1 MKLHWLKWTTISI
14 AMLIAIIFIAAF
26 IADEPLRQY
35 IERSANDAVKGYVK
49 GYHVRIGT
57 LDSHPFT
64 LSVDLRDVVV
74 RREARPDPPLGEIQE
89 IVINSQLAPLLAG
102 KVAADIHLR
111 HPVVF
116 ITRRHIEAASAKAK
130 HAERSVPWQDQVRD
144 MMPFEANLF
153 VRDGEI
159 RYAGQLSDE
168 PIRMTELDVEA
179 HNLTNRPADAQAY
192 SSELRMSGRLA
203 GHGRMEIEGRANPL
217 AAPLPAVEAS
227 IKLSGI
233 RVGDLMPIAGSYNL
247 MLNSGM
253 FNATGR
259 VVQDKRTVL
268 MLESFL
274 LEDAMIGYVYQ
285 TATTSKQRRQLER
298 GAKQA
303 AKAYRAPSFLF
314 KIGHGKIL
322 NSEVGFQNRSG
333 DPDYRIF
340 LADVNA
346 DVDNFSNRLEEG
358 TGVVKITGKF
368 MGSGPTVI
376 TATFRPETPR
386 PDLDLAVKIIK
397 TDVAAL
403 NDVLRAHGN
412 VDTHRGK
419 FALFSEIAVKDN
431 RIDGYV
437 KPLFQD
443 VDVYDPEK
451 DQDKAWS
458 TQIYNAVI
466 GGVTALLENDPRDEV
481 ATQSDLSGPVD
492 NPKANTWEIIG
503 KLVQNAFFN
512 VILPGFEGGA

>member
-1 MKLHWLKWTTISI
+1 MNLYWLKWTTISI
-14 AMLIAIIFIAAF
+14 AVLSVIVFIATF
-26 IADEPLRQY
+26 FTDEPLRQY
-35 IERSANDAVKGYVK
+35 IERSANDAVK

-64 LSVDLRDVVV
+64 LSVDLHNVVV
-74 RREARPDPPLGEIQE
+74 RREARPDPPLAEIRE
-89 IVINSQLAPLLAG
+89 LVIDSHLVPLLAG
-102 KVAADIHLR
+102 KVAADIHL
-111 HPVVF
+111 HDPVVSV
-116 ITRRHIEAASAKAK
+116 TWRHIEAASAKAK
-130 HAERSVPWQDQVRD
+130 NADRSVLWQDQVRD

-153 VRDGEI
+153 VRNGEI

-179 HNLTNRPADAQAY
+179 RNLTNRPADAQTY
-192 SSELRMSGRLA
+192 SSELRMSGQLA

-217 AAPLPAVEAS
+217 AAPLPAVDAS

-253 FNATGR
+253 FNARGR

-274 LEDAMIGYVYQ
+274 LEDTKIGYVYQ

-298 GAKQA
+298 GVEQA
-303 AKAYRAPSFLF
+303 AKAHREPSFIF

-322 NSEVGFQNRSG
+322 NSEVGFQNRSAE
-333 DPDYRIF
+333 PDYRIF
-340 LADVNA
+340 LADLNV

-376 TATFRPETPR
+376 TGTFRPEKPH
-386 PDLDLAVKIIK
+386 PDLDLAVKIVK

-419 FALFSEIAVKDN
+419 FALFSEITIKNN

-466 GGVTALLENDPRDEV
+466 GGVTTLLENDPRDEV
-481 ATQSDLSGPVD
+481 ATQSDVSGPVD

-512 VILPGFEGGA
+512 AILPGFAGVD

>member
-14 AMLIAIIFIAAF
+14 AVLIVIVFIAAF
-26 IADEPLRQY
+26 VADEPLRRY
-35 IERSANDAVKGYVK
+35 VERSANEAVK
-49 GYHVRIGT
+49 GYHVRIGA

-74 RREARPDPPLGEIQE
+74 RREARPDPPLADIREV
-89 IVINSQLAPLLAG
+89 VIDSHLAPLLAG
-102 KVAADIHLR
+102 KVAADIHL
-111 HPVVF
+111 HDPVVSV
-116 ITRRHIEAASAKAK
+116 TRRHIEAASAKTKNVA
-130 HAERSVPWQDQVRD
+130 RSVPWQDHVRD
-144 MMPFEANLF
+144 MMPFEANIF
-153 VRDGEI
+153 VKNGEI
-159 RYAGQLSDE
+159 RYAEQPSGE
-168 PIRMTELDVEA
+168 PITMTGLDVEA
-179 HNLTNRPADAQAY
+179 RNLTNRSANAQPY
-192 SSELRMSGRLA
+192 PSEMRMSGTLVD
-203 GHGRMEIEGRANPL
+203 HGRMEIEGRADPL
-217 AAPLPAVEAS
+217 AAPLPAVDAS
-227 IKLSGI
+227 VKLSG
-233 RVGDLMPIAGSYNL
+233 VHVADLMPVAGSYHLNL
-247 MLNSGM
+247 KGGVFS
-253 FNATGR
+253 ATGW

-268 MLESFL
+268 MLDSFV
-274 LEDAMIGYVYQ
+274 LEGAKVGYVYQ
-285 TATTSKQRRQLER
+285 AATKSKQRRQLER

-303 AKAYRAPSFLF
+303 AKVYRAPSFLF

-376 TATFRPETPR
+376 TGTFRPETPR
-386 PDLDLAVKIIK
+386 PDFDLAVKIIK
-397 TDVAAL
+397 ADVTAL
-403 NDVLRAHGN
+403 NDVLHAHGN
-412 VDTHRGK
+412 VHTHRGK
-419 FALFSEIAVKDN
+419 FALFSEITVKNN

-466 GGVTALLENDPRDEV
+466 GGVMALLENEPRDEV

-492 NPKANTWEIIG
+492 NPQADTWEIVG

-512 VILPGFEGGA
+512 AILPGFEGRD

>member
-1 MKLHWLKWTTISI
+1 MKLHWLTWTTISI
-14 AMLIAIIFIAAF
+14 AVLIVIVLIAAF
-26 IADEPLRQY
+26 VADEPLRRY
-35 IERSANDAVKGYVK
+35 VERSANDAVKGY
-49 GYHVRIGT
+49 HVRIGA

-74 RREARPDPPLGEIQE
+74 QREARPDPPLADIQE
-89 IVINSQLAPLLAG
+89 VVIDSHLAPLLAG

-130 HAERSVPWQDQVRD
+130 KVERSVPWQDQVRD

-153 VRDGEI
+153 VRNGEI

-179 HNLTNRPADAQAY
+179 RNLTNRPADAHPY
-192 SSELRMSGRLA
+192 PSELRMSGTLVD
-203 GHGRMEIEGRANPL
+203 HGRMEIEGRADPL
-217 AAPLPAVEAS
+217 AAPLPAVDAS
-227 IKLSGI
+227 VKVSG
-233 RVGDLMPIAGSYNL
+233 VHVADLMPVAGSYNL
-247 MLNSGM
+247 NLKGGVFS
-253 FNATGR
+253 ATGR

-268 MLESFL
+268 MLDSFV
-274 LEDAMIGYVYQ
+274 LEGAKVGYVYQ
-285 TATTSKQRRQLER
+285 AATTSKQRRQLEQ

-403 NDVLRAHGN
+403 NDVLHAHGN
-412 VDTHRGK
+412 VHAHRGK

-458 TQIYNAVI
+458 TQIFNAVI
-466 GGVTALLENDPRDEV
+466 GGVMALLENEPRDEV

-492 NPKANTWEIIG
+492 DPKADTWEIVG